1 MLLLSLNTL
10 AARQATADLARSALP
25 DAPHRHERKP
35 PRRSSPK
42 RPRRGRKA
50 ALGEPALFNIRPDAG
65 QGRGLR

>member
-25 DAPHRHERKP
+25 DAPQRHERT
-35 PRRSSPK
+35 RSSPK
-42 RPRRGRKA
+42 GPRRSRKI
-50 ALGEPALFNIRPDAG
+50 ALGGAALFNIRPDAG

>member
-25 DAPHRHERKP
+25 AAPQRHEPNP
-35 PRRSSPK
+35 PRRPTPK
-42 RPRRGRKA
+42 GPRRSRKA
-50 ALGEPALFNIRPDAG
+50 ALGAAALFNIRPDAG